1 MKPEADQKIIFAV
14 KAQIEAKQKPK
25 MVNPTMG
32 GGGGGDW
39 KLIPTKSG
47 ESKRK
52 VVMINVK

>member
-32 GGGGGDW
+32 GGDW